1 MPKFEGRLEVLSI
14 SAVHQHPDNIREDL
28 GDLTQLAAELKT
40 IGLISPL
47 VVYPHP
53 TRAGD
58 FVVQDGNRRRAAA
71 VLAGLTEV
79 PCVVLPEPTRGAKAD
94 VEAMLTTG
102 RNHRLLSEAEV
113 SHGVQTLLDLGLD
126 VTTIGKKLKMSRT
139 EIKARAKLA
148 ERKDELAHAFT
159 TGATSL
165 DVVQRLYELEEKS
178 GDVEL
183 YERTIKNLP
192 DNADLD
198 QVEKVI
204 VDTEAKVLGERNR
217 AELNDLGAEEAPMH
231 APWAKSTW
239 EEISDERSFAEHHE
253 AGHKYY
259 FDYRAAVPRWFLEKE
274 APEPTPA
281 REPSVEEIADRE
293 EQIRL
298 NQALAKLQGVRMK
311 SMVRRLQD
319 RQQVR
324 EADAREIMAKQILSF
339 EDDSRDEVIGMI
351 IANPPVDGRGIDE
364 DEFEAAEAKW
374 RDNALKFL
382 VKLPLANL
390 VVINELLEFEPV
402 ELDSLDGFQR
412 WTSECEKY
420 GYKRPWQ
427 TSNFN
432 FYGLLVNQL
441 GYQLDVAEVEA
452 MEYCAKREPGRNREL
467 DFMDFTEL
475 DDACQSCGTEPFE
488 PTGATICTGCA
499 SAESEAN

>member
-14 SAVHQHPDNIREDL
+14 SSVHQHPDNIREDL
-28 GDLTQLAAELKT
+28 GDLTQLSAELKT

-53 TRAGD
+53 VRAGD

-79 PCVVLPEPTRGAKAD
+79 PCVVLPEPARGAKAD

-159 TGATSL
+159 TGTTSL

-183 YERTIKNLP
+183 YERTVKNLP

-204 VDTEAKVLGERNR
+204 VTTEAKVLGERNR

-239 EEISDERSFAEHHE
+239 EEIADELGFAEHHE

-259 FDYRAAVPRWFLEKE
+259 FDYQSAVPRWFLEKE
-274 APEPTPA
+274 APEPVPA
-281 REPSVEEIADRE
+281 PEPSAEEIAARQ

-298 NQALAKLQGVRMK
+298 NQALATLNGVRTK
-311 SMVRRLQD
+311 SMVRRMQD
-319 RQQVR
+319 RTQVR
-324 EADAREIMAKQILSF
+324 ESDAKEIMAKQILHF
-339 EDDSRDEVIGMI
+339 GNDAEEELIGMI
-351 IANPPVDGRGIDE
+351 ISNPPVDGSGMDDDE
-364 DEFEAAEAKW
+364 YEAAYAKW
-374 RDNALKFL
+374 RGNALKFL

-390 VVINELLEFEPV
+390 VVIHEILGTGPSDLEN
-402 ELDSLDGFQR
+402 LTGFARSTEEHSQ
-412 WTSECEKY
+412 Y
-420 GYKRPWQ
+420 GYGKPWK

-441 GYQLDVAEVEA
+441 GYQLDRAEVEA
-452 MEYCAKREPGRNREL
+452 MEYCAKREPGRNREM

-488 PTGATICTGCA
+488 PTGATLCTGCA
-499 SAESEAN
+499 AAEGEDD

>member
-1 MPKFEGRLEVLSI
+1 MPKFVGRLEVLPI

-53 TRAGD
+53 TRHGD

-71 VLAGLTEV
+71 VQAGLTEV
-79 PCVVLPEPTRGAKAD
+79 PCVVLPEPARGAKAD

-159 TGATSL
+159 TGTTSL

-178 GDVEL
+178 GDSEL
-183 YERTIKNLP
+183 YERTVKNLP

-204 VDTEAKVLGERNR
+204 VTTEAKVLGERNR
-217 AELNDLGAEEAPMH
+217 ADLNELGAEEAPMH

-239 EEISDERSFAEHHE
+239 EEITEELSFAEHHE

-259 FDYRAAVPRWFLEKE
+259 FDYQSAVPRWFLEKE
-274 APEPTPA
+274 APEPAP
-281 REPSVEEIADRE
+281 EPKLSPEEIADRE

-298 NQALAKLQGVRMK
+298 TQALANLSGVRTK

-324 EADAREIMAKQILSF
+324 DTDAREIMAKRILSF
-339 EDDSRDEVIGMI
+339 EDDSRDELIGMI
-351 IANPPVDGRGIDE
+351 IANPPVDGADMDS
-364 DEFEAAEAKW
+364 DEFEAADAKW
-374 RDNALKFL
+374 RGNALKFL

-390 VVINELLEFEPV
+390 VMINELLEFEPI
-402 ELDSLDGFQR
+402 ELDNLAGFLR
-412 WTSECEKY
+412 WTTETQKY
-420 GYKRPWQ
+420 GYKHPWQ
-427 TSNFN
+427 TRNFN

-499 SAESEAN
+499 AGEGEDA